1 MCYVD
6 SAKPWS
12 ILSWSSTKVI
22 ARVDINLFLLS
33 FSAPPPSLP
42 LSLSLPQY
50 SHTSPHDDWV
60 VGDSGQVAPSRSSDV
75 DSCNDGS
82 WDDDD
87 EDMPSRELEV
97 RRYFNITLS

>member
-1 MCYVD
+1 MLNLGAFYLD
-6 SAKPWS
+6 PALKLLLEL
-12 ILSWSSTKVI
+12 ILTSFYS
-22 ARVDINLFLLS
+22 LS
-33 FSAPPPSLP
+33 LPPPPSLP
-42 LSLSLPQY
+42 LSFSLPQY

-87 EDMPSRELEV
+87 EDTPSRELEV